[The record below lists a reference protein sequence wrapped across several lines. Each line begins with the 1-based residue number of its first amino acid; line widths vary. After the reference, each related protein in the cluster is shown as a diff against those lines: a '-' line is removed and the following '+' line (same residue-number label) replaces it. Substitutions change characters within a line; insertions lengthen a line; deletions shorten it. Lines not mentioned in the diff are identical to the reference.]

1 MTTPQPGRACPVDLH
16 YPDPQPP
23 NLDLAAIIGHGG
35 RIRRRRRLAQA
46 GAVLAACVAT
56 GSVIAGARG
65 YTISMFASQSGPAA
79 ALSAAPIDAQVA
91 EDPPANGKLTLI
103 SSWPRQHWTTVAW
116 ATRRGDVCSAS
127 FGGTPTHGAPTTN
140 VDCPEWDR
148 SEVPGSG
155 TSAFSALVP
164 DVALASSSVPG
175 SGTAW
180 PILGLTSP
188 QAVRVVLA
196 AFGKDVS
203 VNVVSLPIGAGK
215 TVGVFLAWIRA
226 PRNSFSSSDVTS
238 ETAYDQS
245 GHIIA
250 HASNPP

>member
-1 MTTPQPGRACPVDLH
+1 MTTPQRGPACPVDLH
-16 YPDPQPP
+16 YPDPRPP

-35 RIRRRRRLAQA
+35 RIRRRLRLILA
-46 GAVLAACVAT
+46 GAVLVACVAT

-65 YTISMFASQSGPAA
+65 FSISMFVSQSGPAA
-79 ALSAAPIDAQVA
+79 APSAAPIDAQVA

-103 SSWPRQHWTTVAW
+103 SSWPRHWTTVAW
-116 ATRRGDVCSAS
+116 VTRRGDVCSAS
-127 FGGTPTHGAPTTN
+127 FGGTPTQGAPTEN

-155 TSAFSALVP
+155 SSAFSALVP

-175 SGTAW
+175 SSPAW

-196 AFGKDVS
+196 AFGRDVS
-203 VNVVSLPIGAGK
+203 ATVVSVPIGAGK
-215 TVGVFLAWIRA
+215 AVGVFLAWIRV
-226 PRNSFSSSDVTS
+226 PGNSFSSSDVTS